1 MKLACIFSTNLAH
14 FILSNMIV
22 PQLEKGTYGAEVQAI
37 TL

>member
-1 MKLACIFSTNLAH
+1 MKVAYVFSTNNSH

-22 PQLEKGTYGAEVQAI
+22 PQLELDKHGVDQVI